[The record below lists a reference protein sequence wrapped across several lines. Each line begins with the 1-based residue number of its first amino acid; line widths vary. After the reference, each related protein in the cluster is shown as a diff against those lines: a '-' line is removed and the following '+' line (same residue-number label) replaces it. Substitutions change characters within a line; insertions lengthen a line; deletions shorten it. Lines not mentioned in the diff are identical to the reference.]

1 MITIVAGKG
10 QERGRQYRT
19 RVEGVGREKGDG
31 EKKSVKRDRRTDV
44 KCPVS
49 PHQNPVMIGLN
60 LNQATFCFFIPE
72 PRAERI

>member
-1 MITIVAGKG
+1 VITIVAGKG
-10 QERGRQYRT
+10 QEQGRQYRT

-44 KCPVS
+44 KCP
-49 PHQNPVMIGLN
+49 HHNPVMIGLN